1 MHRNTAAEIVIRRLN
16 SYYDTPQLIEEELQ
30 TIRHAE
36 EQRNKISLCSPRIT
50 GLPGGKGSHSDRTAQ
65 QAVSST
71 TQYYDEEIIACQKRI
86 AALRSDRDWCTAA
99 LASLS
104 RADRRLVELAY
115 LGPKDPQA
123 RQDWIQ
129 RPTWYSIAADMG
141 MSISQVTTRAN
152 RIIAALVDQLDQI
165 TMSFKNL

>member
-36 EQRNKISLCSPRIT
+36 EQRNKISLCSPQIT

-65 QAVSST
+65 QAISST
-71 TQYYDEEIIACQKRI
+71 AQYYDEEILACQKRI
-86 AALRSDRDWCTAA
+86 AALRSDQDWCTAA
-99 LASLS
+99 LASLN

-152 RIIAALVDQLDQI
+152 RIIAALADQLDQI